1 MSDLR
6 LNADIAM
13 LLARFTLGFFFISY
27 RFRWFFDPTPQDGVK
42 LCSPF
47 RHENLIKKMVSCGF
61 PAWRWL
67 AASVASV
74 EFMAGL
80 GLIFGLFTSL
90 SALGLAV
97 ILLVAT
103 SCTAKEKTLRQKP
116 VDAIDVVNCYF
127 WNPEPVYITLALVV
141 LLIGPGNIS
150 LDYLWRIYLG

>member
-1 MSDLR
+1 MFGMV
-6 LNADIAM
+6 DIAM

-27 RFRWFFDPTPQDGVK
+27 RFRWFFDPTPQDGVR

-61 PAWRWL
+61 PPWKSL
-67 AASVASV
+67 ASFVAIV
-74 EFMAGL
+74 ELFAGFGIMFGFL
-80 GLIFGLFTSL
+80 TTISAIGLV
-90 SALGLAV
+90 V

-103 SCTAKEKTLRQKP
+103 SCTAREKTLKQKP
-116 VDAIDVVNCYF
+116 IDTIDVVNCYF

-141 LLIGPGNIS
+141 LLVGPGNIS